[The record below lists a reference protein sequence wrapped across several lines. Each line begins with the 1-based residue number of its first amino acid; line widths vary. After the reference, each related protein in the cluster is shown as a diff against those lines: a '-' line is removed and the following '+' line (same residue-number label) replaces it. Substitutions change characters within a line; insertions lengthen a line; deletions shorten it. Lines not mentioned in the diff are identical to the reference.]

1 MPTLPH
7 CLLTGAT
14 GLLGRY
20 LLPELLVRQLP
31 VAVLAR
37 RQRVAAAADRIE
49 TILARSERLLGR
61 SLPRPVILEGG
72 IDSEGL
78 RVSAADREWLAA
90 HCSRVLHSAA
100 SLKFV
105 ADAETGEPWK
115 SNVGATAGLLAE
127 CERLGI
133 REFHAVSTAYV
144 AGRRTGVVRED
155 ELDVGQAFGNVYEE
169 TKCESERR
177 LRAARQLE
185 SVTIYRPS
193 IIVGD
198 SRTGYSSTYHGFYT
212 PLRVASE
219 ARGVMAQGRAS
230 GMRFLDLLG
239 LRGDERKDLVPVEWV
254 AAAIAR
260 LVDSPACHGRTY
272 HLTATRP
279 VTVATI
285 HDVFD
290 QVLSELPS
298 AAPRRADSAGPAEST
313 QLLELWAAVRRQM
326 EMYRAYWRDD
336 PSFDRTNTDQAL
348 PDLPCPVLDAATL
361 KMLATAAIRDNF
373 GFPAAPVVPARHDIR
388 QQLEASVARGWP
400 AIDGGRPVTATVAPE
415 SAAELLFAGAA
426 WTVAFEITGHG
437 GVSWWMSTLNG
448 RLAASGRGL
457 WGVDTSTVVFRMT
470 AATFDR
476 LRSGEITAASAI
488 GNGRVSVFMAD
499 AIDIDRITGWLE
511 FFTRPA

>member
-1 MPTLPH
+1 MPPLPH

-20 LLPELLVRQLP
+20 LLQELLVRQLP
-31 VAVLAR
+31 VAVLVR
-37 RQRVAAAADRIE
+37 SQRVAAAADRIE
-49 TILARSERLLGR
+49 TILARSERLVGR

-72 IDSEGL
+72 LDSQGL
-78 RVSAADREWLAA
+78 RVSEADREWLAA
-90 HCSRVLHSAA
+90 NCARVLHSAA

-127 CERLGI
+127 CERIGI

-177 LRAARQLE
+177 LRAARHLE

-219 ARGVMAQGRAS
+219 ARGVMAQGRAI

-260 LVDSPACHGRTY
+260 LVDSPAYHGRTY

-298 AAPRRADSAGPAEST
+298 AAPRRSPAAGPAESA

-336 PSFDRTNTDQAL
+336 PSFDRTNTEQAL
-348 PDLPCPVLDAATL
+348 TDLPCPDLDAATL

-373 GFPAAPVVPARHDIR
+373 GWPAAPVVPARNDIR

-400 AIDGGRPVTATVAPE
+400 EDDGARPVSATVAPGSSAE
-415 SAAELLFAGAA
+415 SLFAGAGR
-426 WTVAFEITGHG
+426 TVGFEITGHG
-437 GVSWWMSTLNG
+437 GVSWWISTLNG
-448 RLAASGRGL
+448 RLAASGVGL
-457 WGVDTSTVVFRMT
+457 SRIDASTVVFRLT
-470 AATFDR
+470 SATYDR
-476 LRSGEITAASAI
+476 LRSGEMNAASAI
-488 GNGRVSVFMAD
+488 ASGRVSIFTAD
-499 AIDIDRITGWLE
+499 AIAFDRLTRWLE
-511 FFTRPA
+511 CFTRPS